1 MLSETVWQQVCFL
14 LYIMKKL
21 LFLSILLATLS
32 IQAMAQVKI
41 GYFSYDAAIKSMP
54 EYQAS
59 LDSVQAIRKEY
70 EGEAQRAEE
79 EFNTKYEEF
88 LDSYDRLATSIRRKR
103 QAEMQQLLE
112 SNVKFREETRRRI
125 SRTEEEAMDALRMK
139 LNERVRLV
147 AQKHGFS
154 LILNTDNNACPFID
168 PMLGEDIT
176 ALLNEDI
183 TTLSGEEIKQ
193 K

>member
-1 MLSETVWQQVCFL
+1 
-14 LYIMKKL
+14 MKRL

-32 IQAMAQVKI
+32 IPAMAQVKI

-54 EYQAS
+54 EYKAT

-70 EGEAQRAEE
+70 EGEAKRAEE
-79 EFNTKYEEF
+79 EFNTKYEAF
-88 LDSYDRLATSIRRKR
+88 LDNYDRLATSIRRKR
-103 QAEMQQLLE
+103 QAEMQQLME

-183 TTLSGEEIKQ
+183 KQ
-193 K
+193 Q

>member
-1 MLSETVWQQVCFL
+1 MLSETVWKQVCFL